1 MVEMQNRGAAPAP
14 NPVLAE
20 IWRGGM
26 LECVHRGT
34 AVICGPSGEVIEAWG
49 DPARV
54 ILPRSSCKMVQALP
68 MVESGAADAAGLS
81 DRHLALATASHNGA
95 PVHTRLALSWLQ
107 EIGLAEDDLRCGAQ
121 IPGDRATR
129 HVLLS
134 ENRAPGQL
142 HNNCSGKH
150 SGMLTLNR
158 HLGGGPEYV
167 DPDHEV
173 QKAIRTATEETAR
186 EAITHH
192 AIDGC
197 SAPNFA
203 LSLQGLATA
212 MAGFARPDQAFGGV
226 RANAARRLRD
236 AMMAHPVLVAGEG
249 RYSTEMMQALGGR
262 AAIKSGA
269 EGVMIAILPEQG
281 LGVALKIDDGAV
293 RGARAAMTALLTRL
307 GVIERD
313 SPLHRK
319 YADAPI
325 LNFRGID
332 CGRLRAASVLAG

>member
-1 MVEMQNRGAAPAP
+1 MVETPNSVATEAP

-34 AVICGPSGEVIEAWG
+34 AVICTPDGEITAAWG
-49 DPARV
+49 DPARI

-68 MVESGAADAAGLS
+68 MVESGAADQAGLS
-81 DRHLALATASHNGA
+81 ERHLALATASHNGA
-95 PVHTRLALSWLQ
+95 PIHTELALDWLG

-129 HVLLS
+129 HVLIAGD
-134 ENRAPGQL
+134 RAPRQI

-158 HLGGGPEYV
+158 HLRGGPEYV
-167 DPDHEV
+167 DPDHKV
-173 QKAIRTATEETAR
+173 QQAIRAATEETAR
-186 EAITHH
+186 ETVMRH

-203 LSLQGLATA
+203 LSLRGLATA
-212 MAGFARPDQAFGGV
+212 MAGFAHPDQAFGGA
-226 RANAARRLRD
+226 RAKAAARLRD

-281 LGVALKIDDGAV
+281 LGIALKVDDGAT
-293 RGARAAMTALLTRL
+293 RGARAAMTALLARL
-307 GVIERD
+307 GVIEREA
-313 SPLHRK
+313 PIYGK

-325 LNFRGID
+325 LNFRGLD
-332 CGRLRAASVLAG
+332 CGRLRAAPGLLE